1 MCRQTPS
8 GPTSTQTPFE
18 VALGEGCGAA
28 EVGVVAAAV
37 LPAAGAVPGA
47 APPLTVVPP
56 PVPLLVPPPPWPAPP
71 WPAPPWPAPPWPAPG
86 SLPPRAPARPG
97 DVASE
102 EPARP
107 GWVSCLL
114 SIPWPGPPRPAARPC
129 DVPEMGIAP
138 AEATG
143 EVPAAD
149 DWVVVRGVGRTR
161 METVENSRNAI

>member
-18 VALGEGCGAA
+18 VEQGAGCGAA
-28 EVGVVAAAV
+28 EDGAAAGVVAA
-37 LPAAGAVPGA
+37 PGS
-47 APPLTVVPP
+47 APPLRVVPP
-56 PVPLLVPPPPWPAPP
+56 PVVPPVPVLVPPPWRPPP
-71 WPAPPWPAPPWPAPG
+71 WLPPGWLPRGWR
-86 SLPPRAPARPG
+86 PPRARARLG
-97 DVASE
+97 DVGSE
-102 EPARP
+102 EPRPEP

-114 SIPWPGPPRPAARPC
+114 PVLWPGPPRPAARPC
-129 DVPEMGIAP
+129 DVPEMGIGP
-138 AEATG
+138 TEATG